1 MKITG
6 FDLIVVPCDFLSF
19 FVVFYSLIRS
29 VIYTKNIKKEGI
41 FKMENTFK
49 KEETKT
55 EDMCK
60 EECKVYKNWVD
71 SINKSLSPFA
81 VKYYMSDCI
90 ADKARKGCPFETKGK
105 KVTEMSD
112 EQIEVLKEMYQ
123 YYKITPPYVWSE
135 QPFEKKKARLMSE
148 FTDIYRLHFAREEE
162 RIMFTEA
169 FRRLQY
175 KTQVMV
181 NSVSDDQRTRLLHS
195 LEVQKIARRIA
206 VALGANKEL
215 TEAIALGHDIG
226 HAPFGHAGESAIDRF
241 LQDNLA
247 GRFSHALQSV
257 KVIDYLCSHRYLK
270 PYGLKGLGISD
281 YVLEDI
287 LKHDSDSYLN
297 NLSKAGFKLQYDCSD
312 LYRPVGPEW
321 SEERF
326 KNNKVYVGGLES
338 QIVYWADKIAYK
350 GHDWEEFVSVGLFEK
365 MLERV
370 NNIVIQ
376 MYRFVDMYDYNKRTF
391 SKEFKMEGLYE
402 EEIQII
408 RIITGSLSELRKN
421 FEVINNKYKEAYKK
435 HRIEDEVE
443 EGDEAKDPK
452 DLIEKEIKE
461 KHKEEIM
468 RLLDAFIDSLENSK
482 QSVHNKKVYFSR
494 EEYDMLCDYFKI
506 AKAFVEI
513 TDDVPEVVGEKM
525 DIIYILY
532 NFMIKKTSHNI
543 TPVLAEKLINSSR
556 VRINDFLK
564 EIENKYPKK
573 AKHKSPEAFRQEFLS
588 KCNKAWSNPQK
599 TPDKQL
605 LLLDSFMVTFEQ
617 EQLESINE
625 ITRFINEQYIKS
637 TRIKYMTCTAE
648 KIIFT
653 LLDFYHKNYHMLPLK
668 QRKLIEAE
676 IEREKIYNKVS
687 DLLFKYYVDFAE
699 EKGREVFL
707 ESLFNKLRNKE
718 NIEILKRED
727 GKVDERT
734 ISAIREGLSIDFM
747 FELRRVL
754 KDYPELVYD
763 IIVLRIIADYVS
775 GMTDR
780 MAEKKYNEIL
790 SSSTNWSKEYSEVA
804 TFNM

>member
-1 MKITG
+1 ME
-6 FDLIVVPCDFLSF
+6 D
-19 FVVFYSLIRS
+19 
-29 VIYTKNIKKEGI
+29 KK
-41 FKMENTFK
+41 K
-49 KEETKT
+49 KEEINA

-60 EECKVYKNWVD
+60 KECETYKKWVEG
-71 SINKSLSPFA
+71 INESLSPFA
-81 VKYYMSDCI
+81 VKYFMSDCI
-90 ADKARKGCPFETKGK
+90 ANKKKSGCPFETKGK

-112 EQIEVLKEMYQ
+112 EQIEILKEMYQ

-226 HAPFGHAGESAIDRF
+226 HAPFGHAGESAIDHF

-270 PYGLKGLGISD
+270 PFGLKGLGVSD
-281 YVLEDI
+281 YVLEGI
-287 LKHDSDSYLN
+287 LKHDSDSFLN
-297 NLSKAGFKLQYDCSD
+297 NLSKAGFKLQYDCND
-312 LYRPVGPEW
+312 LYRPVGPDW
-321 SEERF
+321 SEEKF
-326 KNNKVYVGGLES
+326 KNNKVYVGGMES

-365 MLERV
+365 LLERV

-376 MYRFVDMYDYNKRTF
+376 MYRFVDMYDYNKKTF
-391 SKEFKMEGLYE
+391 SDEFKMEEIYE
-402 EEIQII
+402 EELQII
-408 RIITGSLSELRKN
+408 RIITRALSDLRIN
-421 FEVINNKYKEAYKK
+421 FETTNNKYKEEYEKLKAERMTK
-435 HRIEDEVE
+435 
-443 EGDEAKDPK
+443 EGDEDDSKTMY
-452 DLIEKEIKE
+452 EKEIKK
-461 KHKEEIM
+461 KHKEEIIE
-468 RLLDAFIDSLENSK
+468 LLAAFIDSLENAK
-482 QSVHNKKVYFSR
+482 ISVHNKRVYFSE
-494 EEYDMLCDYFKI
+494 EEYNMLCDYFKI
-506 AKAFVEI
+506 SKAFVEI
-513 TDDVPEVVGEKM
+513 TGDVPEIVGEKM

-543 TPVLAEKLINSSR
+543 TPILAEKLIYSSLS
-556 VRINDFLK
+556 RINKFEKELNNKYKDKFKTEEDKKQKDKTYREDFL
-564 EIENKYPKK
+564 N
-573 AKHKSPEAFRQEFLS
+573 H
-588 KCNKAWSNPQK
+588 CNKAWNKPSNK
-599 TPDKQL
+599 PDKDL
-605 LLLDSFMVTFEQ
+605 LLLNSYMVTFEP
-617 EQLESINE
+617 EQLRSINE
-625 ITRFINEQYIKS
+625 ITRFINMQYIDS

-668 QRKLIEAE
+668 QRKMFEAE
-676 IEREKIYNKVS
+676 IEREKNYNKVS
-687 DLLFKYYVDFAE
+687 DLLFNYYVNFAE
-699 EKGREVFL
+699 ERGREVFL
-707 ESLFNKLRNKE
+707 EKLFNKLRNKE
-718 NIEILKRED
+718 NIEIFNRDNK
-727 GKVDERT
+727 KVDERT

-747 FELRRVL
+747 FELKRVL
-754 KDYPELVYD
+754 NDYPELVYD
-763 IIVLRIIADYVS
+763 VIILRIIVDYVS

-780 MAEKKYNEIL
+780 MAEKKYDEIL

-804 TFNM
+804 TFNI

>member
-1 MKITG
+1 
-6 FDLIVVPCDFLSF
+6 
-19 FVVFYSLIRS
+19 
-29 VIYTKNIKKEGI
+29 
-41 FKMENTFK
+41 MENKCK
-49 KEETKT
+49 KEENKAKDVCDKKCET
-55 EDMCK
+55 
-60 EECKVYKNWVD
+60 YKSWVNG
-71 SINKSLSPFA
+71 INESLSLFA
-81 VKYYMSDCI
+81 VRYFMSDCI
-90 ADKARKGCPFETKGK
+90 GDKTKKGCPFETKEK
-105 KVTEMSD
+105 KVTEMSY
-112 EQIEVLKEMYQ
+112 EQIQVLKEMYQ

-270 PYGLKGLGISD
+270 PFGLKGLGISD
-281 YVLEDI
+281 YVLEGI
-287 LKHDSDSYLN
+287 LKHDSDSFLN
-297 NLSKAGFKLQYDCSD
+297 NLSKAGYKLQYDCND
-312 LYRPVGPEW
+312 LYRPVGPDW
-321 SEERF
+321 LEEKF
-326 KNNKVYVGGLES
+326 KNNKVYVGGMES

-376 MYRFVDMYDYNKRTF
+376 MYRFVDMYDYNKNTF
-391 SKEFKMEGLYE
+391 SNEFKMEEIYE
-402 EEIQII
+402 EELQII
-408 RIITGSLSELRKN
+408 RIIIGALSDLRIK
-421 FEVINNKYKEAYKK
+421 FEATNKKYKEEYEKLKTEHMA
-435 HRIEDEVE
+435 E
-443 EGDEAKDPK
+443 EGDEEDSETTYEKDVK
-452 DLIEKEIKE
+452 K
-461 KHKEEIM
+461 KHKEEIIE
-468 RLLDAFIDSLENSK
+468 LLTAFIDSLENAK
-482 QSVHNKKVYFSR
+482 ISVHNKKVYFSE
-494 EEYDMLCDYFKI
+494 EEYNMLCDYFKI
-506 AKAFVEI
+506 SKAFVEI
-513 TDDVPEVVGEKM
+513 TGDVPEIVGEKM

-543 TPVLAEKLINSSR
+543 TPILAEKLINSSKPK
-556 VRINDFLK
+556 IDSLK
-564 EIENKYPKK
+564 NELEDKYDGKFK
-573 AKHKSPEAFRQEFLS
+573 TAEDEKEKYIIFRQEFLNR
-588 KCNKAWSNPQK
+588 CNKAWNKPGK
-599 TPDKQL
+599 KPDKDL
-605 LLLDSFMVTFEQ
+605 LLLDSYMVTFEP
-617 EQLESINE
+617 EQLKSINE
-625 ITRFINEQYIKS
+625 ITRFINMQYINS

-668 QRKLIEAE
+668 QRKMIEAE
-676 IEREKIYNKVS
+676 IEREKNYNKVS
-687 DLLFKYYVDFAE
+687 DLLFNYYVDFAE
-699 EKGREVFL
+699 EHGREVFL
-707 ESLFNKLRNKE
+707 ENLFNKLRNKE
-718 NIEILKRED
+718 NIEILNRSNK
-727 GKVDERT
+727 KVDERT
-734 ISAIREGLSIDFM
+734 ISAIREALSIDFM
-747 FELRRVL
+747 FELKRVL
-754 KDYPELVYD
+754 KDYPELIYD
-763 IIVLRIIADYVS
+763 VIILRIIVDYVS

-780 MAEKKYNEIL
+780 MAEKKYDEIL